1 MNIFKKAGTKISA
14 KKDMDIVVSYIKAE
28 LKSVLDS
35 ARLEQNTKMKVNL
48 NDKLLTQASQFL
60 DSVIND
66 INEIKKHTK
75 IEKETLSK
83 SKTKEANGLLS
94 PDENFIIDMA
104 AIKDIKKAGLKR
116 LLTTDER
123 RLLKTAT
130 QRFNQVYSEQ
140 VKTLKSRE

>member
-1 MNIFKKAGTKISA
+1 MNIFKKAGNKISA

-28 LKSVLDS
+28 LKSNLDS

-66 INEIKKHTK
+66 IDEIKKHTK
-75 IEKETLSK
+75 IEKENLRK
-83 SKTKEANGLLS
+83 SKTKESVGLLS

-123 RLLKTAT
+123 KMLKNAT
-130 QRFNQVYSEQ
+130 QRFNLVYSEQ
-140 VKTLKSRE
+140 VKTLKSKD